1 MRKRTNFTGNQPA
14 NRLSRYRGVRRVLD
28 RFRMFSEKF
37 REIFESFREFWR
49 VLENFEE
56 FCRVSESF
64 SFFGEFR
71 RVSDDF

>member
-37 REIFESFREFWR
+37 REIFESFGEYRR
-49 VLENFEE
+49 VLEKFEK
-56 FCRVSESF
+56 FLRVSENF
-64 SFFGEFR
+64 WI
-71 RVSDDF
+71 V

>member
-56 FCRVSESF
+56 F
-64 SFFGEFR
+64 
-71 RVSDDF
+71 